1 MIDFRTH
8 GLAAARGFNALKEH
22 PAVLKVFTD
31 EVETTMKQLML
42 ATDTDMIR
50 RLQERAKAFQEIL
63 DAVEISREVLNR
75 NPSRP

>member
-8 GLAAARGFNALKEH
+8 GLSAARGFNSLKEH
-22 PAVLKVFTD
+22 PAVLKVFAD
-31 EVETTMKQLML
+31 EVETTMKQLMF

-50 RLQERAKAFQEIL
+50 RLQERAKAFQDIL
-63 DAVEISREVLNR
+63 DAVETAREMLTR

>member
-1 MIDFRTH
+1 M
-8 GLAAARGFNALKEH
+8 
-22 PAVLKVFTD
+22 KVFAD

-50 RLQERAKAFQEIL
+50 RLQERAKAFQDIL
-63 DAVEISREVLNR
+63 DAVETAREVLTR